1 MYFLMITNRNESKAL
16 LKHIPL
22 DGKYKFNSTT
32 CNSIQK
38 WNNDKCQ
45 YECKKYR
52 MCKTDYSWNHSNRI
66 CKNGKYLT
74 LFKMEEGVREG
85 KNLPPLPISFSPRT
99 STNVGNSHKNLL
111 IFSFKSFATFVR
123 HSLYFKIPLF

>member
-16 LKHIPL
+16 LKHYPL
-22 DGKYKFNSTT
+22 DGKHKFNSTT

-52 MCKTDYSWNHSNRI
+52 MCKTDYSWNHSYHI
-66 CKNGKYLT
+66 CKNGKYPT
-74 LFKMEEGVREG
+74 LFRMGGRED
-85 KNLPPLPISFSPRT
+85 KNPPPLPTSFSLRT
-99 STNVGNSHKNLL
+99 STNVGNSPKNLL
-111 IFSFKSFATFVR
+111 AFSFNSFATFVR